1 MKKRLCILLAAVL
14 IVSLLAGCAGPA
26 PAEQTPAEATAQTP
40 AEEAPAAAT
49 AGKTEIS
56 LITWRSEDADVFKTM
71 IADFESIRTGCSNT
85 AVSASVPGVI
95 A

>member
-14 IVSLLAGCAGPA
+14 IVSLLAGCADPA
-26 PAEQTPAEATAQTP
+26 PAEQPPAEATAQTP

-56 LITWRSEDADVFKTM
+56 LITWRSEDADVFKSM
-71 IADFESIRTGCSNT
+71 IADF
-85 AVSASVPGVI
+85 
-95 A
+95 